1 MASAPGQDGRRLR
14 SEVRISHQQLAD
26 AMVVEAAAP
35 RGRRVFGAWTRADLA
50 APGGHL
56 MMKAW
61 FSLKDLA
68 AAPGVPSKVQNIRAR
83 AVRESWLRRPRRGK
97 GGGFEYHISSLPAVT
112 QSAIRAAEP
121 ADTPNTPEATNP
133 PPITS
138 SSRRH
143 FGIAGGAGEARLVD
157 GDRHIPPAGR
167 RAFWQAWER
176 ASRRQK
182 AEARRR
188 AALCER
194 IAAMVAGGLKVSVAV
209 RMVAADETTR
219 LSERRLQQLW
229 DAVRTMPASNWLPAL
244 VSGHLRGGH
253 DAAECDPR
261 AWDMFLAD
269 YLRLEKPA
277 FSACY
282 RRVVA
287 AAELHRWAVPS
298 ERTLARRVERLPTTM
313 RVFKR
318 EGEVALKRLY
328 PPLKRSVKDL
338 SAMEWLNG
346 DGYLHNVF
354 VRWPDGR
361 VARPKTWFF
370 QDVFSRKILAWRV
383 DETEHSG
390 QIRLAFGDV
399 VERFGVPRHLTVDN
413 TRAVANKF
421 LTGGVPNRY
430 RFRINEDE
438 DPVGMLSVLGVKVH
452 WTSVTQAGER
462 VRGWGQAKP
471 VERAFGVGGFGEV
484 VDKHPKFA
492 GAFAGEDTTRKPEN
506 YGAAAVALD
515 EFRAVLD
522 EEIAAWNARPGRRS
536 EMAGGVKSFDQVFAE
551 SYAAARVVKGTPE
564 QRRLWLLET
573 EAVKVQ
579 RDATVV
585 LKAGG
590 VAGRGMNRYHA
601 DFLYQMIGKRVVVRF
616 DPDALHGS
624 VHIYKREGPY
634 IGEAACVH
642 AAGFGDADAARKV
655 NRARREMVK
664 ATKKL
669 AASEIR
675 MDLDEVAARLGSARA
690 ATRPADEAP
699 PAGVV
704 EILPRAVATPRANGN
719 GAAVGGNGMTA
730 APGAGNG
737 KANGNAGAL
746 PESGADDSGNVLDG
760 YFEAAVARDKRRQ
773 SADEETEQAF
783 CESVERMFG
792 GGKK

>member
-1 MASAPGQDGRRLR
+1 
-14 SEVRISHQQLAD
+14 
-26 AMVVEAAAP
+26 
-35 RGRRVFGAWTRADLA
+35 
-50 APGGHL
+50 
-56 MMKAW
+56 MKAW
-61 FSLKDLA
+61 FSLKDLVG
-68 AAPGVPSKVQNIRAR
+68 APGLPTQVQNIRAR
-83 AVRESWLRRPRRGK
+83 AQREDWLRRPRRGK
-97 GGGFEYHISSLPAVT
+97 GGGFEYHITSLPPAT
-112 QSAIRAAEP
+112 QAAIRAAEP
-121 ADTPNTPEATNP
+121 ADIQNTTNP
-133 PPITS
+133 TS
-138 SSRRH
+138 SSNDTSQARRP
-143 FGIAGGAGEARLVD
+143 FGCVGDASEARLSG
-157 GDRHIPPAGR
+157 GDRQTLPAGR
-167 RAFWQAWER
+167 RPFFWAAWER
-176 ASRRQK
+176 ASRRQQ

-194 IAAMVAGGLKVSVAV
+194 IAAMVAGGLKPSVAV
-209 RMVAADETTR
+209 RTVAADDTTR

-229 DAVRTMPASNWLPAL
+229 EAVRTLPSSDWLPAL
-244 VSGHLRGGH
+244 VSGHIKGGH
-253 DAAECDPR
+253 DGAACDPR

-269 YLRLEKPA
+269 YMRLEKPA

-287 AAELHRWAVPS
+287 AAELHRWEVPS
-298 ERTLARRVERLPTTM
+298 ERTLARRVERLPATM
-313 RVFKR
+313 RVLKR

-338 SAMEWLNG
+338 VALEWING

-361 VARPKTWFF
+361 IGRPKTWFF
-370 QDVFSRKILAWRV
+370 QDVFSRKILAWRT

-430 RFRINEDE
+430 RFKVNEDE
-438 DPVGMLSVLGVKVH
+438 DPVGMLKMLGVQIH
-452 WTSVTQAGER
+452 WTSVTQAGLR

-484 VDKHPKFA
+484 IDKHPKFA

-506 YGAAAVALD
+506 YGAAAVPLD

-522 EEIAAWNARPGRRS
+522 EEIRAWNARPGRRS

-551 SYAAARVVKGTPE
+551 SYAAARIVKGTPE

-573 EAVKVQ
+573 EAVKVT

-616 DPDALHGS
+616 DPDALHGA

-634 IGEAACVH
+634 IGEAECIH

-655 NRARREMVK
+655 NRQRREMVR
-664 ATKKL
+664 AAKKM
-669 AASEIR
+669 ASTEIR

-690 ATRPADEAP
+690 ATTPADEAP

-719 GAAVGGNGMTA
+719 GAAGGDGRPA
-730 APGAGNG
+730 APGAGNGSMNG

-746 PESGADDSGNVLDG
+746 PESEAADSGNVLDG
-760 YFEAAVARDKRRQ
+760 YFEAAVARDKRRA
-773 SADEETEQAF
+773 SAEEQTEQDF